1 MVGKEVMKHIFF
13 CAGILFMICASV
25 QAQTKTKKAKKKQ
38 TVHSKNVSQNKPI
51 VNQSNNATNTV
62 TLITTTSNP
71 AKANTNTLSVLKNNY
86 AVTDPI
92 ITTLDA
98 RANGANIRFNKSGI
112 IGMPKRAYGFA
123 NGHILLNTTG
133 AVTSG
138 TQTGSGAVGTGT
150 SLATFGSVG
159 APMNVNGKSPY
170 AGINMW
176 GNAMNMQVARRD
188 SSVRLTPAKKQ

>member
-1 MVGKEVMKHIFF
+1 
-13 CAGILFMICASV
+13 MISASV
-25 QAQTKTKKAKKKQ
+25 QAQTKPKKAKKKQ

-123 NGHILLNTTG
+123 NGHILL
-133 AVTSG
+133 
-138 TQTGSGAVGTGT
+138 QEQ
-150 SLATFGSVG
+150 LH
-159 APMNVNGKSPY
+159 
-170 AGINMW
+170 
-176 GNAMNMQVARRD
+176 QVH
-188 SSVRLTPAKKQ
+188 KQVVVP

>member
-1 MVGKEVMKHIFF
+1 MKHMFF
-13 CAGILFMICASV
+13 CAGILLLISDSV
-25 QAQTKTKKAKKKQ
+25 QAQTKSKKANKKQ
-38 TVHSKNVSQNKPI
+38 TVHSRNASQNKAT
-51 VNQSNNATNTV
+51 VYKANATNTV
-62 TLITTTSNP
+62 TLNTTTSNP
-71 AKANTNTLSVLKNNY
+71 AKANTNTLSVLNNNY
-86 AVTDPI
+86 TLTDPI
-92 ITTLDA
+92 LTTLDT

-123 NGHILLNTTG
+123 NGHIMLKSTG

-150 SLATFGSVG
+150 SLATFGSIG

-176 GNAMNMQVARRD
+176 GNAMNMQVTRRD
-188 SSVRLTPAKKQ
+188 SSVRLDPRKKQ